1 MLSSDCLKPHLR
13 LFLGLVISATGTQK
27 LPRLIGKSLAKR
39 LILFAERLTAEEAH
53 NINLIDYVSKDHDDM
68 YVLLDS
74 LLAKLLKNGPVAV
87 RAAKKAIDKGFEV
100 DCETA
105 LTIENNCYNTVLH
118 TQDRI
123 EGIKAFIEKR
133 APNYQNK

>member
-1 MLSSDCLKPHLR
+1 M
-13 LFLGLVISATGTQK
+13 
-27 LPRLIGKSLAKR
+27 
-39 LILFAERLTAEEAH
+39 ILFAERLTAEEARQ
-53 NINLIDYVSKDHDDM
+53 IGLIDYVAKDNDDM
-68 YVLLDS
+68 YVFLDGLLT
-74 LLAKLLKNGPVAV
+74 KLLKNGPVAV

-133 APNYQNK
+133 TPNYQNK